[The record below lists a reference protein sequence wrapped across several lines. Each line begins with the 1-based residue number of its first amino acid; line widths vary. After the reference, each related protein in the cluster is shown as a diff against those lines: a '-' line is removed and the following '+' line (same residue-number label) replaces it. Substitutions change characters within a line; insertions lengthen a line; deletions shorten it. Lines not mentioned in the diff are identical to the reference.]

1 MGILD
6 EYTDTSRFLNLASA
20 KENEIKK
27 AKDYTRPK
35 TVDTTTYLNR
45 YSKEVIRDLMLHDW
59 FTFSTVNLCANTYA
73 RPKFTI
79 LSKNAKSIKEWNT
92 FFDEM
97 SKYGT
102 NTSLRRLRAELKR
115 DAVGFGSG
123 FLEYVY
129 DTTGQYILDLK
140 RVDASIIEH
149 ARDKK
154 GKLILDSFGMS
165 IGYVLHLGLDKDPLS
180 KGDEIPFIYKDIIHM
195 LNGDIFLKPDRI
207 AEFPLYKLGNDT
219 EAIGLVEPAI
229 VQAQRRMKLE
239 TAEVNALWIRG
250 TSPLFTYVGD
260 PTHEPTPQMMEDAV
274 DAITELRHSQAMA
287 FPYYNKVDS
296 VKVEMDGSMKD
307 VMSSLMFGQAGA
319 AGAPMPFVT
328 SQGEATNRST
338 LATQKENFELNMQSF
353 IDNFDEDWNN
363 QVMKKVALVNGFQD
377 AVIISE
383 KISLGD
389 KLEFSQRISS
399 YLLNGLMSKK
409 EARETL
415 FKHEEFE
422 RDDSSYEKELKEKEE
437 KDKEMLENTRKQ
449 NQLNS
454 QVAKTDDSAKI
465 ENKTNK
471 NLQKNNLIND
481 TGLDKK

>member
-6 EYTDTSRFLNLASA
+6 EYTDTSRFMNLASA
-20 KENEIKK
+20 KEIEIKRG
-27 AKDYTRPK
+27 KDYTRPK
-35 TVDTTTYLNR
+35 TVDTQTYLNR

-59 FTFSTVNLCANTYA
+59 FTFSTVNVCASTYA

-102 NTSLRRLRAELKR
+102 NTSLRRLRSELKR
-115 DAVGFGSG
+115 DAVSFGSG

-165 IGYVLHLGLDKDPLS
+165 IGYILHLGLDKDPLS

-195 LNGDIFLKPDRI
+195 LNGDIFLKPERI

-287 FPYYNKVDS
+287 FPYYNRVDS

-307 VMSSLMFGQAGA
+307 VMNSLMFGQAGA
-319 AGAPMPFVT
+319 AGTPMPFVT

-338 LATQKENFELNMQSF
+338 LATQKEMFESNIQSF

-377 AVIISE
+377 AIIISE
-383 KISLGD
+383 RLSLGD

-422 RDDSSYEKELKEKEE
+422 RDDSSYEQELKEKKE
-437 KDKEMLENTRKQ
+437 KEIQDNIREQ

-454 QVAKTDDSAKI
+454 QVAKTDDKSKI
-465 ENKTNK
+465 ENKNNK